1 MTSST
6 RNRRKR
12 KRPLE
17 FSKIIA
23 IVMLA
28 VFVFTFLLAWA
39 VYIKQDKVST
49 ELLSFISTPLMVII
63 SGYFAKSGVENFQ
76 KINNNPENEEF
87 NTSESQ
93 NPMC

>member
-23 IVMLA
+23 IVMLT

-76 KINNNPENEEF
+76 KINNSPENEEF

>member
-23 IVMLA
+23 IVMLT
-28 VFVFTFLLAWA
+28 VFVFTFFLAWA